1 MRAETAPRLGPWELT
16 VLCTLREGTMH
27 PYEIQRL
34 LRERHKDELLV
45 LKRGS
50 LYHAINRLLQDGFI
64 ETVST
69 GRAGRRPERT
79 TYRITDSGE
88 RHLLQWLRQMVAIP
102 RREASDFM
110 TAVSFLVHLTPDE
123 ALAQLDERAVR
134 LEREVAELSA
144 HLPLAIAIAT
154 RVNLLE
160 SEYLLAM
167 LQAELA
173 WVRALADDIRSGRL
187 TWDIETL
194 LKALRLAHAEPVI
207 TEESA

>member
-1 MRAETAPRLGPWELT
+1 
-16 VLCTLREGTMH
+16 MH

-50 LYHAINRLLQDGFI
+50 LYHAIHRLLQDGFI
-64 ETVST
+64 EIVST
-69 GRAGRRPERT
+69 SRAGRRPERT
-79 TYRITDSGE
+79 TYRITESGE

-110 TAVSFLVHLTPDE
+110 TAVSFLVHLTTDE
-123 ALAQLDERAVR
+123 ALAQLGERAVR

-194 LKALRLAHAEPVI
+194 LKALRLAHAETVI